1 MRRWSNSSPCRL
13 SVRPRLSR
21 LAPFAALLALAAL
34 PASAAGALSIK
45 GAWARPTPP
54 GIEVGAGYFE
64 IDNGGAADRLLRASS
79 PRARRVEFH
88 ESRTEG
94 GIARMRELATV
105 AVPAA
110 TRVAFAPGGL
120 HLMLVGLGAPLL
132 AGDHVPVTLVFEHA
146 GPREVVLGVAEAA
159 AAGANSPPP
168 RRIVTLAP
176 HLTELVYAAGAG
188 DRLVGTLN
196 TSDYP
201 AAARA
206 VPRIGDVTHIDAE
219 RLLALKPDLV
229 LIWGDGS
236 PADQHALLKRLG
248 LPTLSLE
255 QHRLADVADTLESL
269 GRVFGT
275 EAIANAAAASLRS
288 ELATLAQ
295 RYQHERKLRVFYQV
309 WSTPLYTLGGRH
321 VASEML
327 NLCGAENVF
336 KDQDQSGFM
345 VDQES
350 VYARDP
356 DALALAGTPAETKAW
371 RARWG
376 GQTPLRAVAAG
387 AVFTLDPDLVNRM
400 GPRIGAGTAALCER
414 LAEVRA
420 RPALRR

>member
-1 MRRWSNSSPCRL
+1 M
-13 SVRPRLSR
+13 RPRPSR
-21 LAPFAALLALAAL
+21 RALGAALALLALAAR
-34 PASAAGALSIK
+34 PACAALSI
-45 GAWARPTPP
+45 GEPWARPTPP
-54 GIEVGAGYFE
+54 GVEVGVGYFR
-64 IDNGGAADRLLRASS
+64 IDNDGAADALLRASS

-88 ESRTEG
+88 QSRSED
-94 GIARMRELATV
+94 GIARMRELASV

-110 TRVAFAPGGL
+110 TRLAFAPGGL
-120 HLMLVGLGAPLL
+120 HLMLVGLAAPLL
-132 AGDHVPVTLVFEHA
+132 AGEQVPVTLVFEHS
-146 GPREVVLGVAEAA
+146 GPREIVLAVREDA
-159 AAGANSPPP
+159 PPARSAPVP

-275 EAIANAAAASLRS
+275 EAIANAAAARLRS
-288 ELATLAQ
+288 ELGALAL
-295 RYQHERKLRVFYQV
+295 RYQHERRLRVFYQV

-327 NLCGAENVF
+327 GVCGAENVF

-356 DALALAGTPAETKAW
+356 DAIALAGTPEETKAW

-376 GQTPLRAVAAG
+376 GKTPLRAVAAG

-400 GPRIGAGTAALCER
+400 GPRIGAGTRALCER

>member
-1 MRRWSNSSPCRL
+1 MSPRA
-13 SVRPRLSR
+13 RR
-21 LAPFAALLALAAL
+21 LACAALALLALVAADAL
-34 PASAAGALSIK
+34 AAGALSVS
-45 GAWARPTPP
+45 GGWGRPTPP
-54 GIEVGAGYFE
+54 GVEVGVGYLL
-64 IDNGGAADRLLRASS
+64 IDNGGAADRLVGASS
-79 PRARRVEFH
+79 PRSRRVEFH
-88 ESRTEG
+88 ESATPG
-94 GIARMRELATV
+94 GIARMRELKDV
-105 AVPAA
+105 PVPAGG
-110 TRVAFAPGGL
+110 RVSFAPGAW
-120 HLMLVGLGAPLL
+120 HLMLVGLVAPLL
-132 AGDHVPVTLVFEHA
+132 AGEQVPVTLLFEHA
-146 GPREVVLGVAEAA
+146 GPREFVLGIGEAA
-159 AAGANSPPP
+159 PAPRP
-168 RRIVTLAP
+168 RRLVTLAP

-188 DRLVGTLN
+188 ERLVGTLN

-201 AAARA
+201 ADALR

-275 EAIANAAAASLRS
+275 EAVANAAAGRLRA
-288 ELATLAQ
+288 ELAALGA
-295 RYQHERKLRVFYQV
+295 RYRHERKLRVFYQV

-327 NLCGAENVF
+327 ELCGAENVF
-336 KDQDQSGFM
+336 KDQDESAFM
-345 VDQES
+345 VDGES

-356 DALALAGTPAETKAW
+356 DAIALAGTAAEAKEW

-376 GQTPLRAVAAG
+376 SQTPLRAVAAG

-400 GPRIGAGTAALCER
+400 GPRIGAGTAALC
-414 LAEVRA
+414 AEVAAVRA
-420 RPALRR
+420 RLPVRR